1 MFSSADAKFVVLA
14 FSSLFSVINPIEAA
28 PIFVSLTAGDP
39 HNRRRMAFRACFA
52 AALILAI
59 FALTG
64 GAIFSAFGI
73 TLPAFQIAG
82 GILFTIMG
90 LRRSAT
96 TSAPSATRRSSR
108 RDPSIVPLGMPL
120 IAGPGAISTVM
131 VLVGQARDGGH
142 RMALA
147 VAIAANI
154 LLTLLILLSAPV
166 LVARIGETGQRIV
179 SKIMGLIT
187 AVIGVQFVLNG
198 VETVALAILKAAP
211 RLSRPVLR
219 LPGYAE
225 KDRRRKGLTS
235 L

>member
-1 MFSSADAKFVVLA
+1 MFSSADTKFVVLA

-28 PIFVSLTAGDP
+28 PIFVSLTAGSP
-39 HNRRRMAFRACFA
+39 GERRRMALRACSA
-52 AALILAI
+52 AALILAV

-64 GAIFSAFGI
+64 GAIFGLFGI

-90 LRRSAT
+90 LSTLRSDDHRPDRAEE
-96 TSAPSATRRSSR
+96 AVPAG
-108 RDPSIVPLGMPL
+108 DPSIVPIGMPL

-154 LLTLLILLSAPV
+154 LLTLIILLAAPAI
-166 LVARIGETGQRIV
+166 VARIGSTGQRIV

-187 AVIGVQFVLNG
+187 AVIGVQFILNG
-198 VETVALAILKAAP
+198 VETVALAILKDA
-211 RLSRPVLR
+211 RS
-219 LPGYAE
+219 
-225 KDRRRKGLTS
+225 
-235 L
+235 

>member
-28 PIFVSLTAGDP
+28 PIFVSLTSGAIGE
-39 HNRRRMAFRACFA
+39 RRQIAFRASLA
-52 AALILAI
+52 AALILAL

-64 GAIFSAFGI
+64 GAIFGFFGI

-82 GILFTIMG
+82 GILFTTMG
-90 LRRSAT
+90 LSTLRGDDHPERANVP
-96 TSAPSATRRSSR
+96 AKE
-108 RDPSIVPLGMPL
+108 DPSIVPLGMPL

-147 VAIAANI
+147 VAIAANV
-154 LLTLLILLSAPV
+154 LLTLLILLAAPTI
-166 LVARIGETGQRIV
+166 VARIGITGQRIV

-198 VETVALAILKAAP
+198 VETVALAILKDA
-211 RLSRPVLR
+211 RS
-219 LPGYAE
+219 
-225 KDRRRKGLTS
+225 
-235 L
+235 

>member
-1 MFSSADAKFVVLA
+1 MFSSTDAKFVVLA

-28 PIFVSLTAGDP
+28 PIFVALTAGAP
-39 HNRRRMAFRACFA
+39 QERRRMAIRASFA
-52 AALILAI
+52 AALILAL

-64 GAIFSAFGI
+64 GAIFSFFGI

-82 GILFTIMG
+82 GILFTSMG
-90 LRRSAT
+90 LAT
-96 TSAPSATRRSSR
+96 LRDDDRHDRVEPTDAGPR
-108 RDPSIVPLGMPL
+108 RDPSVVPLGMPL

-147 VAIAANI
+147 LAIAANI
-154 LLTLLILLSAPV
+154 LLTLVILLAAPAIV
-166 LVARIGETGQRIV
+166 TRIGETGQRIV

-198 VETVALAILKAAP
+198 VESVAVSILKT
-211 RLSRPVLR
+211 SR
-219 LPGYAE
+219 
-225 KDRRRKGLTS
+225 T
-235 L
+235 

>member
-1 MFSSADAKFVVLA
+1 VFSSTDAKFVVLA

-28 PIFVSLTAGDP
+28 PIFVAMTRGMEE
-39 HNRRRMAFRACFA
+39 RRRTLALRASMA
-52 AALILAI
+52 AALILGI

-64 GAIFSAFGI
+64 GAIFAFFGI

-82 GILFTIMG
+82 GILFTSLG
-90 LRRSAT
+90 LSTLREEDHADDRAERT
-96 TSAPSATRRSSR
+96 AAPSRE
-108 RDPSIVPLGMPL
+108 DPSIVPLGMPL

-154 LLTLLILLSAPV
+154 LLTLLFLLAAPA
-166 LVARIGETGQRIV
+166 LVRRIGPTGQRIV

-198 VETVALAILKAAP
+198 VETVAVAIL
-211 RLSRPVLR
+211 SRV
-219 LPGYAE
+219 AH
-225 KDRRRKGLTS
+225 S
-235 L
+235 

>member
-28 PIFVSLTAGDP
+28 PIFVSMTQGAPGE
-39 HNRRRMAFRACFA
+39 RRRIAVRACLA

-64 GAIFSAFGI
+64 GAIFGLFGI

-82 GILFTIMG
+82 GILFTSMG
-90 LRRSAT
+90 LT
-96 TSAPSATRRSSR
+96 TLKSDDRPDRAEVAHKG
-108 RDPSIVPLGMPL
+108 DPSIVPLGMPL

-131 VLVGQARDGGH
+131 VLVGQARDEGH

-147 VAIAANI
+147 LAIGANI
-154 LLTLLILLSAPV
+154 VLTLLILLAAPAI
-166 LVARIGETGQRIV
+166 VARIGETGQRIV

-198 VETVALAILKAAP
+198 VETVALAILKAA
-211 RLSRPVLR
+211 R
-219 LPGYAE
+219 A
-225 KDRRRKGLTS
+225 
-235 L
+235 

>member
-28 PIFVSLTAGDP
+28 PIFVSLTSGAPDE
-39 HNRRRMAFRACFA
+39 RRRIAFRASLA
-52 AALILAI
+52 AALILAL

-64 GAIFSAFGI
+64 GAIFGFFGI

-82 GILFTIMG
+82 GILFTTMG
-90 LRRSAT
+90 LT
-96 TSAPSATRRSSR
+96 TLRGEDHSERANVPAKE
-108 RDPSIVPLGMPL
+108 DPSIVPLGMPL

-147 VAIAANI
+147 VAIAANV
-154 LLTLLILLSAPV
+154 LLTLLILLAAPTI
-166 LVARIGETGQRIV
+166 VARIGITGQRIV

-198 VETVALAILKAAP
+198 VEAVALAILKDA
-211 RLSRPVLR
+211 RS
-219 LPGYAE
+219 
-225 KDRRRKGLTS
+225 
-235 L
+235 

>member
-28 PIFVSLTAGDP
+28 PIFVTLTASMPDQ
-39 HNRRRMAFRACFA
+39 RRKMALRACIA
-52 AALILAI
+52 AALILAV

-64 GAIFSAFGI
+64 GAIFALFGI

-90 LRRSAT
+90 LT
-96 TSAPSATRRSSR
+96 TLHGDDERERGYVALTS
-108 RDPSIVPLGMPL
+108 DPSVVPLGMPL

-142 RMALA
+142 RTALG

-154 LLTLLILLSAPV
+154 LLTLLILLAAPK

-198 VETVALAILKAAP
+198 IEAVALAILKAA
-211 RLSRPVLR
+211 R
-219 LPGYAE
+219 A
-225 KDRRRKGLTS
+225 
-235 L
+235 

>member
-28 PIFVSLTAGDP
+28 PIFVAMTAGMP
-39 HNRRRMAFRACFA
+39 NERRRMAFRASFA

-90 LRRSAT
+90 LSTLQSDERHER
-96 TSAPSATRRSSR
+96 APVVVS
-108 RDPSIVPLGMPL
+108 RDPSIVPIGMPL

-142 RMALA
+142 RTAMAI
-147 VAIAANI
+147 AIAANI
-154 LLTLLILLSAPV
+154 LLTLVVLLAAPAIV
-166 LVARIGETGQRIV
+166 SRIGETGQRII
-179 SKIMGLIT
+179 SKVMGLIT

-198 VETVALAILKAAP
+198 VEAVALAILKAA
-211 RLSRPVLR
+211 R
-219 LPGYAE
+219 A
-225 KDRRRKGLTS
+225 
-235 L
+235 

>member
-1 MFSSADAKFVVLA
+1 MFSSADAKFVILA

-28 PIFVSLTAGDP
+28 PIFVAMTAGAP
-39 HNRRRMAFRACFA
+39 QERRRMAFRACLA
-52 AALILAI
+52 AALILAL

-64 GAIFSAFGI
+64 GAIFSFFGI

-82 GILFTIMG
+82 GILFTTMG
-90 LRRSAT
+90 LAT
-96 TSAPSATRRSSR
+96 LRDDDRMERIEEADDARPT
-108 RDPSIVPLGMPL
+108 RDPSVVPLGMPL

-154 LLTLLILLSAPV
+154 VLTLVILLAAPAIV
-166 LVARIGETGQRIV
+166 TRIGETGQRIV

-198 VETVALAILKAAP
+198 VESVAVSILKTA
-211 RLSRPVLR
+211 R
-219 LPGYAE
+219 
-225 KDRRRKGLTS
+225 T
-235 L
+235 